1 MQFVIVSGLSGAGKS
16 QALNVLEDLGFYC
29 VDNLP
34 EELIPQ
40 FGQLCMATK
49 PRFENV
55 ALVTDIRGGL
65 TFDGLFRALDG
76 LDAMGCGYSIVFV
89 EAASEVLIQRFKET
103 RRKHPLTRDGTD
115 LLEAVERERKL
126 LEPIRNRANF
136 VIDTSNLSTAKLR
149 GELVNLFAG
158 GQRDH
163 AMSVNVLS
171 FGFKYG
177 LPMDADL
184 VFDVRLLPNPYYL
197 PELRHH
203 TGLEAPVRDFVFSH
217 QQARDYVAKVEEL
230 LSFSL
235 PLYVEEGKTNLVIAV
250 GCTGGHHRS
259 VAVARELGDFIARLG
274 FVTTVGHRD
283 ISRA

>member
-65 TFDGLFRALDG
+65 TFDGLFRALDS
-76 LDAMGCGYSIVFV
+76 LDAMGCSYAIVFV
-89 EAASEVLIQRFKET
+89 EAGTEVLIHRFKET

-136 VIDTSNLSTAKLR
+136 VIDTSSLSTAKLR

-184 VFDVRLLPNPYYL
+184 VFDVRLLPNPYYI
-197 PELRHH
+197 PELKHH

-217 QQARDYVAKVEEL
+217 QQARDYVQRLEDL

-250 GCTGGHHRS
+250 GCTGGKHRS
-259 VAVARELGDFIARLG
+259 VAVARALGDFIARLG

-283 ISRA
+283 ISRV

>member
-177 LPMDADL
+177 LPMDAAL

>member
-203 TGLEAPVRDFVFSH
+203 TGLEAPVRDYVFSH

>member
-65 TFDGLFRALDG
+65 TFDGLFRALDS
-76 LDAMGCGYSIVFV
+76 LDAMGCSYAIVFV
-89 EAASEVLIQRFKET
+89 EAGTEVLIHRFKET

-136 VIDTSNLSTAKLR
+136 VIDTSSLSTAKLR

-163 AMSVNVLS
+163 AMSVNILS

-184 VFDVRLLPNPYYL
+184 VFDVRLLPNPYYIA
-197 PELRHH
+197 ELKHR
-203 TGLEAPVRDFVFSH
+203 TDRSGKAPVRDFVFSH
-217 QQARDYVAKVEEL
+217 QQAQGLYVERLEDM

-250 GCTGGHHRS
+250 GCTGGHAP
-259 VAVARELGDFIARLG
+259 VCGGGQGALGDFI
-274 FVTTVGHRD
+274 
-283 ISRA
+283 SRGWAS